1 MEGIRQEGK
10 SGNGTE
16 VQRQRVRGVNVGGVL
31 PVHPPVTAG
40 GREGPTR
47 EEASVEGLC
56 PALCPG

>member
-1 MEGIRQEGK
+1 MEGIGQEGK

-31 PVHPPVTAG
+31 RVHPPVTAG

-56 PALCPG
+56 PG